1 MSREAKEKIL
11 LIIENKLDKEKK
23 CKCGRPLCN
32 ESLMKTEIENIFECP
47 CGREYILIID
57 GKDTKLIRYG
67 YGYKNGFKIYKHTYY
82 AEIVEGKC
90 IYSTENMLKES
101 ITFNIHQVDEDR
113 KLTWVYANDNLEFL
127 NMEKED
133 FFNDFTMEDLKEFKI
148 SLTRICER
156 KGMEPNY
163 GDLMEGFLKQ
173 IHLHDLFRFC
183 KCLFGKHMFA
193 YMISDGFSYLIDEDI
208 LNNVDVIEETLCID
222 RNELSLEK
230 IWGIKKE
237 ALKYAAD
244 KKYSVKDLEK
254 TKKLIEKIGYIGF
267 EKLILEGKIEISKE
281 NKIIELLNSYYDT
294 KRLSDYLQELLEE
307 EDVEQ
312 NEAIDIIYEIYTIS
326 SDIGIEFNPY
336 MENLREEYKNIL
348 EKYKVKQEK
357 DKRKILDRRTKN
369 IDIKQISH
377 KYNCK
382 LLRTVKDFKE
392 EEKNGKEFGV
402 NTILKMETENL
413 FIASIRNK
421 KEPEKILVTLKVMN
435 EELVKAK
442 NFGEK
447 EMTKEMKDYLI
458 RLAERNNWK
467 VRF

>member
-1 MSREAKEKIL
+1 MNREAKEKIF
-11 LIIENKLDKEKK
+11 LIIENKLDREKK
-23 CKCGRPLCN
+23 CKCGRPLCD

-57 GKDTKLIRYG
+57 GTDTKLIRYG

-82 AEIVEGKC
+82 AEIMEEKC
-90 IYSTENMLKES
+90 IYSTGNMLKES

-133 FFNDFTMEDLKEFKI
+133 FFDDFMIDDLKEFKV

-163 GDLMEGFLKQ
+163 GDLMEGFLEQ
-173 IHLHDLFRFC
+173 IDLKDLFRFC

-193 YMISDGFSYLIDEDI
+193 YMIRDGFSYLIDKDT
-208 LNNVDVIEETLCID
+208 LNNVDAIEEALCID
-222 RNELSLEK
+222 KNELSLEK
-230 IWGIKKE
+230 IWGIKGE
-237 ALKYAAD
+237 ALKYAAG
-244 KKYSVKDLEK
+244 KRYSVSDLEK
-254 TKKLIEKIGYIGF
+254 TKKLIEKIGYVGF
-267 EKLILEGKIEISKE
+267 EKLIIEGKIEISKE
-281 NKIIELLNSYYDT
+281 NKIIDLLNNFYDA
-294 KRLSDYLQELLEE
+294 KGLSDYLQELLEE
-307 EDVEQ
+307 ENIEKDEG
-312 NEAIDIIYEIYTIS
+312 IDIIYEIYTIS
-326 SDIGIEFNPY
+326 NDLEVEFNPY
-336 MENLREEYKNIL
+336 MENLREEYKSIL

-357 DKRKILDRRTKN
+357 DKRRILERRTKN

-382 LLRTVKDFKE
+382 LLKTVKDFKE
-392 EEKNGKEFGV
+392 EEKNGKEFGI
-402 NTILKMETENL
+402 NTILKMEEEKL
-413 FIASIRNK
+413 FIVSIRNK
-421 KEPEKILVTLKVMN
+421 KEPEKILVTLEIIN
-435 EELVKAK
+435 EEITKAK

-447 EMTKEMKDYLI
+447 EMTKEMRDYLL

-467 VRF
+467 VKF